1 MENPMYSTPVYIY
14 QQIQKVMMVDT
25 SGSYFNR
32 RWESVYAKQ
41 LKLNLGVD
49 NVILFQ
55 FINQD
60 QKPVNITGR
69 DLTFRLIGEDGQNL
83 LIAKTL
89 DVLSANLGRAKVT
102 LTAAETAS
110 FKAQPASYSI
120 ESDNG
125 SLKEAVLVDA
135 YSSARGDV
143 EIEDSVLPQFVAS
156 QLLTIPDQAPDSSI
170 YYSSTVETDGI
181 DATTFAV
188 QTTGFTGELR
198 IQGATDT
205 SNEWYDV
212 SFENLG
218 TQQTVD
224 QIEFVSN
231 TGLLGINV
239 GGYHP
244 YLRLELQVSEGNV
257 SQVRYRI

>member
-1 MENPMYSTPVYIY
+1 MYATTVYLY
-14 QQIQKVMMVDT
+14 QQIQDVLLVDI
-25 SGSYFNR
+25 SGNYFDR
-32 RWESVYAKQ
+32 RWQPVYSKS

-55 FINQD
+55 FQNQD
-60 QKPVNITGR
+60 QKPVNISGSTF
-69 DLTFRLIGEDGQNL
+69 TFRLISQDGDNL
-83 LIAKTL
+83 L
-89 DVLSANLGRAKVT
+89 LSKELVSLSDSTGRAKVT
-102 LTAAETAS
+102 VSADETNTLVE
-110 FKAQPASYSI
+110 QPASWGIAQS
-120 ESDNG
+120 SGD
-125 SLKEAVLVDA
+125 LVQAVLVDD
-135 YSSARGDV
+135 YSNARGDI
-143 EIEDSVLPQFVAS
+143 EIANTVFPAYTPSS
-156 QLLTIPDQAPDSSI
+156 TLTIPNQAPDSSI

-231 TGLLGINV
+231 TGLLGIHV

-244 YLRLELQVSEGNV
+244 YLSLDLQVSEGNV
-257 SQVRYRI
+257 SQLRYRI